1 MEPIDF
7 QKQFAKQCRKAERH
21 LSAACP
27 KLASWIHQCGKCTLE
42 PQWTREPFAA
52 LVRAIA
58 HQQLHGKAAESILGR
73 LISSFPGQAFPT
85 ATQLASLRSPKLR
98 SMGFSEAKTLAIRG
112 VAKETLSGVI
122 PDREVSRQLSDEE
135 LIARLIPLRGIGQW
149 TVEMFLIFTLGR
161 LDVMP
166 ADDFG
171 IKSGLRHLYGLEGM
185 PKKQDFRRLT
195 DSWRPF
201 RSVGA
206 WYLWRLADAK
216 KEA

>member
-1 MEPIDF
+1 MGMARGGLVRRKRLAFLGSIELDDSGWQLKSTCTTILTMEPIDF

-42 PQWTREPFAA
+42 PQWTREPFES

-85 ATQLASLRSPKLR
+85 APQVASLRSPKLR
-98 SMGFSEAKTLAIRG
+98 SMGFSEAKTLAIKG

-135 LIARLIPLRGIGQW
+135 LIARLIPSAASANG
-149 TVEMFLIFTLGR
+149 
-161 LDVMP
+161 P
-166 ADDFG
+166 
-171 IKSGLRHLYGLEGM
+171 
-185 PKKQDFRRLT
+185 
-195 DSWRPF
+195 
-201 RSVGA
+201 
-206 WYLWRLADAK
+206 
-216 KEA
+216 